1 MFHMPIRWALP
12 CIFLLSSVLRAQTL
26 SLTTN
31 FDSNG
36 MQTSLS
42 VIQQSQMDLNLFLI
56 GSRNPH
62 TTELQK
68 PDGSVS
74 RLDLKSPSKAQKEYQ
89 KGYQLLSRQD
99 PQGAIEHLTKA
110 IAIYPKFVAAHN
122 ALGSAYLSLGKNEL
136 ARGEFTE
143 AIALDDHL
151 PNSFLN
157 LGCADLALKQYPAA
171 EEAMRKA
178 SSLAPLDIQLQLAL
192 TYGEFINHDYKA
204 VIATAQQVHEH
215 KHEGAAVVHYFA
227 AGAWEAQGNPA
238 QAQHEI
244 EILLQEDPSSKSAGQ
259 FRQILDQIKDEQVKE
274 AAVKLQR
281 AQRVALTV
289 SVPRKPTPEQE
300 AQQAQLNSQ
309 KTKEQ
314 LEIDEV
320 EKAQDPACLNCS
332 ATDAQGPS
340 GPLNSEASLNQPNTD
355 PPGASLR
362 ITVDEVGVFFAATDH
377 GKSMTD
383 LTAADV
389 QVLDNS
395 KAPRSILAFRNES
408 QLPLRL
414 GLVIDTSAS
423 VTDRFSFEQA
433 AAAKFL
439 DKAVVGKDDLV
450 FVVGVNNTVLLAQDF
465 TSDRTLTSRALS
477 QLAPAGGTALW
488 DAIDFAAG
496 KLASRAE
503 VQPVARLLVVISDG
517 DDNSS
522 NVTLKDAIAT
532 AQRGDVAVYTVS
544 SLGGLDQ
551 AQSDLLGNHALKTL
565 SEFTGGTA
573 FLDSS
578 IHSLN
583 KSLDNLQQIIRG
595 RYLVSYS
602 PASFEPNGQYRT
614 VDIAAQ
620 KDGHKV
626 KVFAR
631 KGYYA
636 PSAP

>member
-1 MFHMPIRWALP
+1 
-12 CIFLLSSVLRAQTL
+12 
-26 SLTTN
+26 
-31 FDSNG
+31 

-274 AAVKLQR
+274 AAVKLQKE
-281 AQRVALTV
+281 LKGWLSPS

-314 LEIDEV
+314 LEIDEA
-320 EKAQDPACLNCS
+320 EEGKDPARRIAARPTPRGS
-332 ATDAQGPS
+332 S

-377 GKSMTD
+377 G
-383 LTAADV
+383 
-389 QVLDNS
+389 N
-395 KAPRSILAFRNES
+395 R
-408 QLPLRL
+408 
-414 GLVIDTSAS
+414 
-423 VTDRFSFEQA
+423 
-433 AAAKFL
+433 
-439 DKAVVGKDDLV
+439 
-450 FVVGVNNTVLLAQDF
+450 
-465 TSDRTLTSRALS
+465 
-477 QLAPAGGTALW
+477 
-488 DAIDFAAG
+488 
-496 KLASRAE
+496 
-503 VQPVARLLVVISDG
+503 
-517 DDNSS
+517 
-522 NVTLKDAIAT
+522 
-532 AQRGDVAVYTVS
+532 
-544 SLGGLDQ
+544 
-551 AQSDLLGNHALKTL
+551 
-565 SEFTGGTA
+565 
-573 FLDSS
+573 
-578 IHSLN
+578 
-583 KSLDNLQQIIRG
+583 
-595 RYLVSYS
+595 
-602 PASFEPNGQYRT
+602 
-614 VDIAAQ
+614 
-620 KDGHKV
+620 
-626 KVFAR
+626 
-631 KGYYA
+631 
-636 PSAP
+636 